1 MACNS
6 AWWLVLKSCSVN
18 SSCSAIPLQRALLP
32 SPPRRWASAF
42 RHCITQ
48 RKGRKE
54 ATNQPHLPQ
63 ETHPEL
69 IQLCDFHRIS
79 TLWLPNRYMKG
90 RYSQRLHFSFGC
102 GTSRWF
108 YYGIFDQM
116 PCHRQLW
123 LYKAV
128 LIDLQLN
135 ITADKATLKSS
146 PELSLPL
153 HSELYNQAKP

>member
-1 MACNS
+1 MSTAHGVSASRSQQPPDSSQLHLGFNCLFQQVKYCHLQGMACNS

-32 SPPRRWASAF
+32 SPPRRWASAL

-48 RKGRKE
+48 REGRKE

-63 ETHPEL
+63 ETCPEL
-69 IQLCDFHRIS
+69 TQLCDFHRIS

-123 LYKAV
+123 L
-128 LIDLQLN
+128 
-135 ITADKATLKSS
+135 
-146 PELSLPL
+146 
-153 HSELYNQAKP
+153 